1 MLFRSKK
8 KKLIYLLEN
17 CHTGDFLTG
26 THTDVAKKSA
36 ENMKSDNYYDPTETM
51 PEPPP
56 PKCIDT
62 HDTDENPRSLSCPC
76 DSCQNL
82 VELFLAESPAKI
94 AILGTIY
101 SGIGTGMV
109 LEWTR
114 MESGGMLFFFFF
126 ACMIK
131 YQ

>member
-1 MLFRSKK
+1 MSSNSEWKKKKKK

-101 SGIGTGMV
+101 SGRIEPFRNWDWNGI
-109 LEWTR
+109 WWN
-114 MESGGMLFFFFF
+114 
-126 ACMIK
+126 AKKKIK
-131 YQ
+131 